1 VAKVPAGMQAEVK
14 DAYWQLFDTQELTT
28 EPGPRLA
35 GLTGHRITEMA
46 GRYSAT
52 YPAAMKCLLAGRE
65 GLTAY
70 LRFPA
75 EHHHRVR
82 HHEPDMG

>member
-1 VAKVPAGMQAEVK
+1 
-14 DAYWQLFDTQELTT
+14 
-28 EPGPRLA
+28 
-35 GLTGHRITEMA
+35 MA

-52 YPAAMKCLLAGRE
+52 YPAAMKCLLADRE

-82 HHEPDMG
+82 HSNFIWVNRPWGARLAEAA